1 MAKYRGKY
9 KKCRS
14 CVHAVE
20 PLMELVIVL
29 ETCPKL
35 FKSSSGTSFS
45 DKHICEECEF
55 YKEVAADGKAD
66 TTSTERER
74 RAN

>member
-1 MAKYRGKY
+1 MVKYRGKY

-35 FKSSSGTSFS
+35 FKSSNGTLFS
-45 DKHICEECEF
+45 DKHTCEECEF
-55 YKEVAADGKAD
+55 YREESDG
-66 TTSTERER
+66 
-74 RAN
+74 